1 MVYTVA
7 QSGNKLRF
15 RFPADMIAPGTPVS
29 VFKSFVENGFIVRS
43 DVRSGNYYTAH
54 GEGLSGGKVRYSY
67 IALEVGAF
75 GFKHGDKCE
84 VSKNG
89 DIISVIAV

>member
-1 MVYTVA
+1 MVYKIA
-7 QSGNKLRF
+7 QLGSKLRF
-15 RFPADMIAPGTPVS
+15 RFPSDMLAPGTNVS
-29 VFKSFVENGFIVRS
+29 VSKTSKGFSVCP
-43 DVRSGNYYTAH
+43 GTNHTAH

-67 IALEVGAF
+67 IALEVGSF

-89 DIISVIAV
+89 DIITVVMV

>member
-1 MVYTVA
+1 M
-7 QSGNKLRF
+7 L
-15 RFPADMIAPGTPVS
+15 APGTPVS
-29 VFKSFVENGFIVRS
+29 VSGTSKGFVVYAGT
-43 DVRSGNYYTAH
+43 DYTAH

-84 VSKNG
+84 VSKEG
-89 DIISVIAV
+89 DKISVIAV